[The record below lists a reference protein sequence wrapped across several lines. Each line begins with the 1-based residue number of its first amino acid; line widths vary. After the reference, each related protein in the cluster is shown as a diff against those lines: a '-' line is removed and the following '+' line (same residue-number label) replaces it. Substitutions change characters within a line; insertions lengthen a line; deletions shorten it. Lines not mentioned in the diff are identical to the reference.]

1 MVPHDRWMP
10 AVVKVL
16 VMVLT
21 VVPSGDRDEGENR
34 NEMVA
39 LLPVT
44 PVGGDRDCGCGPGSG
59 HGDDN
64 GVDELRPSLADRFLG
79 NPTCSS
85 VLPVSTAT
93 SCNDP
98 GVPQNGSRSGD
109 SWEAGDSTVFQ
120 CDPGY
125 ALQGSAEISCVK
137 IENRFFW
144 QPSPPTCIGTKQ
156 PQAESYPL
164 VPLLVCARPHG
175 PSGSCI

>member
-1 MVPHDRWMP
+1 
-10 AVVKVL
+10 
-16 VMVLT
+16 MVLME
-21 VVPSGDRDEGENR
+21 VPSGGGGSNRDEGENR

-44 PVGGDRDCGCGPGSG
+44 PVGGDRDCGCSPDSG
-59 HGDDN
+59 HGDDSE
-64 GVDELRPSLADRFLG
+64 GDGLGASLAGRHQG

-98 GVPQNGSRSGD
+98 GVPQNGSRSGN

-156 PQAESYPL
+156 PQAESCPL
-164 VPLLVCARPHG
+164 VPPLLCARPHG
-175 PSGSCI
+175 LSGSCI